1 MTLGQPAHFVCN
13 QH

>member
-1 MTLGQPAHFVCN
+1 MTLGQPAHFVCK